1 MNNTN
6 TNSDNRPLFQLT
18 KEELMQDFEQIV
30 RKVVNQIQVEQVSK
44 DEKEFYTRK
53 ETSEHLN
60 VSYSTLHNW
69 RKSGILTPIKMGAK
83 VYYSKDEVLSRLK
96 GE

>member
-1 MNNTN
+1 MNNN
-6 TNSDNRPLFQLT
+6 NNKSDNRPLFQLT
-18 KEELMQDFEQIV
+18 KEELMQDFEQII
-30 RKVVNQIQVEQVSK
+30 RKVVNQMQVEQVSK

-69 RKSGILTPIKMGAK
+69 NKSGVLTPIKMGAK
-83 VYYSKDEVLSRLK
+83 VYYSKSDVSARLNP
-96 GE
+96 